1 MLFKTW
7 RWGNIQKGVKFVHV
21 IWGTLTYSKTPLWPC
36 MKFPFLVLLL
46 SISSVSSARKVCL
59 WVFSLTI
66 QRQNSYE
73 FQRYWKQNKKAKE
86 KRKKLSLKEKSAQ
99 GEISLILL
107 SLAWSLT
114 SVSWHA
120 MNRRS
125 MGESSAL
132 KKNLIGLWEGNFWD
146 ITVIVQEAGCKY
158 HSKNNVWENFR
169 VWDNAPSL
177 C

>member
-36 MKFPFLVLLL
+36 MKFPFLVLLS

-86 KRKKLSLKEKSAQ
+86 KRKICSRRNFFNSPVSGLISDFSVMTCNEQKEHGGVFCFEK
-99 GEISLILL
+99 EP
-107 SLAWSLT
+107 
-114 SVSWHA
+114 
-120 MNRRS
+120 NRAVGRKFLRHHCHRTGS
-125 MGESSAL
+125 RMQ
-132 KKNLIGLWEGNFWD
+132 I
-146 ITVIVQEAGCKY
+146 
-158 HSKNNVWENFR
+158 
-169 VWDNAPSL
+169 P
-177 C
+177 